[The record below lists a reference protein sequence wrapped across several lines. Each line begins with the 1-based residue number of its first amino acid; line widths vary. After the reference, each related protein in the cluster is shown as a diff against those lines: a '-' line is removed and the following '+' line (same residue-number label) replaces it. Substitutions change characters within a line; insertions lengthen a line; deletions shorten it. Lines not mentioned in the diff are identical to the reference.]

1 MSDKG
6 KSIYGLDK
14 IPTEKL
20 LKASRIE
27 VGELKSYIDELL
39 YDKEVLNKEINQ
51 LKLENQKLRSL
62 NKKELKEI
70 KQQDYIKKKDEEIT
84 NLKSKL
90 AKLSVKYDTLFSQS
104 LIYQKE

>member
-39 YDKEVLNKEINQ
+39 YDKEVLNNEINQ
-51 LKLENQKLRSL
+51 LKLENKKLRSL

-70 KQQDYIKKKDEEIT
+70 KQQDYIKKKDEEIKD
-84 NLKSKL
+84 LKSKL
-90 AKLSVKYDTLFSQS
+90 AKLSVKYDALFSQS